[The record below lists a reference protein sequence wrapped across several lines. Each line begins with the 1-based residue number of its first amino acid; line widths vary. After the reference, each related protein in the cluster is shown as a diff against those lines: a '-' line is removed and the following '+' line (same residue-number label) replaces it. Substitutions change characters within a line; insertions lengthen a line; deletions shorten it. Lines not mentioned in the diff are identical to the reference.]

1 MITVSMGMVFR
12 SAVYSLVSGAVFG
25 ILYAFSRRIIC
36 EILNLI
42 RRLFHLEKKEFF
54 QSGFA
59 KNALDFIL
67 VIALGISQLL
77 SNYVLLDGVFRAY
90 TAILTIVTFVWIKGI
105 FYCCGSSK
113 THKNGKNV
121 I

>member
-1 MITVSMGMVFR
+1 MAMVFR

-25 ILYAFSRRIIC
+25 ILYAFTRCIIC
-36 EILNLI
+36 EIFNLI
-42 RRLFHLEKKEFF
+42 RRLFQLEKKEFF

-59 KNALDFIL
+59 KNALDFVL
-67 VIALGISQLL
+67 VIAMGISQLL

-90 TAILTIVTFVWIKGI
+90 TAILTIVTFVWIKSI
-105 FYCCGSSK
+105 FYWLASSK
-113 THKNGKNV
+113 THRKTAKNV